1 MADCPIK
8 AAAKAHTDLNV
19 FASVVSIL
27 EGGHVYTATGR
38 AEADAI
44 IRRCKAVQQ
53 RLLRE
58 YDRNVKAA
66 GGTIP

>member
-8 AAAKAHTDLNV
+8 AAARAHTDLNI
-19 FASVVSIL
+19 FAVVAAVL
-27 EGGHVYTATGR
+27 EGGHVYTAIGH
-38 AEADAI
+38 AEAGAI